1 MYQNTTLSYE
11 EAYGNIDYG
20 MTNDYMFRAV
30 LQENKIVLKGLICSL
45 LHLEDHEV
53 SSVEITNPIQ
63 LGKSIDAKTFVLDIH
78 VMLNNNRIVNLE
90 MQMTNLQN
98 WQERS
103 LSYLCR
109 AFDQLN
115 KGEDYSVA
123 KPAIHIGF
131 LNFSATCNT
140 PEFYATYKLLN
151 VKTQEVYSD
160 KFILSVVDLTQIE
173 LATEEDK
180 IYGVDLWARVFTATT
195 WEEITMLAQNNEYLQ
210 EAVSGVRQLTEEEK
224 IRQRCQARETNAYWE
239 RIRNAQTKQLKT
251 DLANAQAELADTQGE
266 LANAQAEL
274 AVLNKELEELRAF
287 KAAHS
292 NTN

>member
-1 MYQNTTLSYE
+1 MNETLSLSYQNAHGS
-11 EAYGNIDYG
+11 IDYG

-45 LHLEDHEV
+45 LHLKDDAIA
-53 SSVEITNPIQ
+53 SVEITNPIQ
-63 LGKSIDAKTFVLDIH
+63 LGKRIDAKTFVLDIH
-78 VMLNNNRIVNLE
+78 VLLNNNRIVNLE

-115 KGEDYSVA
+115 KGEDYSAA

-131 LNFSATCNT
+131 LNFSATENT

-151 VKTQEVYSD
+151 IKNHELYSS
-160 KFILSVVDLTQIE
+160 KFDLRVINLTQIE

-180 IYGVDLWARVFTATT
+180 LYQIDYWAKLFTAKT
-195 WEEITMLAQNNEYLQ
+195 WEELKMIAKNNAVLSEATQTLYKLNADELLREQCRAREEYEIHEKYTQ
-210 EAVSGVRQLTEEEK
+210 EK
-224 IRQRCQARETNAYWE
+224 IAKQKIIIEEQENIIEAQEKEIEALKK
-239 RIRNAQTKQLKT
+239 RI
-251 DLANAQAELADTQGE
+251 
-266 LANAQAEL
+266 
-274 AVLNKELEELRAF
+274 KELEL
-287 KAAHS
+287 
-292 NTN
+292 

>member
-1 MYQNTTLSYE
+1 MYKNTTLSYE

-63 LGKSIDAKTFVLDIH
+63 LGKCIDAKTFVLDIH

-140 PEFYATYKLLN
+140 PEFYATYKLQN

-180 IYGVDLWARVFTATT
+180 LYQIDYWAKLFTAKT
-195 WEEITMLAQNNEYLQ
+195 WEELKMIAENNTILSEATQTLYKLNADDLLREQCRAREEYEIHEKFTQ
-210 EAVSGVRQLTEEEK
+210 EK
-224 IRQRCQARETNAYWE
+224 ITAQETKIE
-239 RIRNAQTKQLKT
+239 EQEKEIEKLKKRI
-251 DLANAQAELADTQGE
+251 
-266 LANAQAEL
+266 
-274 AVLNKELEELRAF
+274 KELEAG
-287 KAAHS
+287 H
-292 NTN
+292 